1 MEEIQKKSYEVL
13 TIQEYLDR
21 RKEKQ
26 TIDQNEA
33 ECYDTWMKRFL
44 FTKEIEKWHY

>member
-1 MEEIQKKSYEVL
+1 MQEKEKKNKREVL

-26 TIDQNEA
+26 SIDQNGA
-33 ECYDTWMKRFL
+33 ECYDT
-44 FTKEIEKWHY
+44 

>member
-1 MEEIQKKSYEVL
+1 MEEIKQKPYEVL

-21 RKEKQ
+21 RKGKQ

-33 ECYDTWMKRFL
+33 ECYDT
-44 FTKEIEKWHY
+44 

>member
-1 MEEIQKKSYEVL
+1 MKEENQKSKYEVL

-26 TIDQNEA
+26 TIDRNGT
-33 ECYDTWMKRFL
+33 ECYDT
-44 FTKEIEKWHY
+44 

>member
-26 TIDQNEA
+26 TIDQNKA
-33 ECYDTWMKRFL
+33 ECYDT
-44 FTKEIEKWHY
+44 